1 MRLVRPWYPAH
12 SVDQAVAQ
20 WKWKPTTPTWGCHA
34 RFAASC
40 STPRVA
46 PCCCSASSA
55 HRPQQFTTASIES
68 LVSHS
73 ATAAGKKSMPI
84 GADAEGTQT
93 PWSTAECRVQG
104 EEPAALG
111 VGSAVVIHVAGQPPS
126 APPVE
131 IELLLVGW
139 SASSSACMLFVCLSV
154 YLQSIC
160 RATRGLETR
169 PCKRGQVLVAFCTC
183 MPDGF
188 IAACAG
194 KRQSAI
200 LHVRGADVFRINL
213 SILPAWPYMYTSTPH
228 SKCLMSRQGESRHI

>member
-1 MRLVRPWYPAH
+1 MSKVRVDPVGVVGTLAARLEVGRVSFPQSVPLSFRSRTAMRLVRPY
-12 SVDQAVAQ
+12 QTVAQ
-20 WKWKPTTPTWGCHA
+20 WKWKPTWGCHA

-40 STPRVA
+40 STPRIA
-46 PCCCSASSA
+46 PCCCSAYA
-55 HRPQQFTTASIES
+55 HRPRQFTTASIES

-84 GADAEGTQT
+84 GADAKGTQT

-139 SASSSACMLFVCLSV
+139 SASLPACRLSV
-154 YLQSIC
+154 YLSTKHLPC
-160 RATRGLETR
+160 NSRA
-169 PCKRGQVLVAFCTC
+169 
-183 MPDGF
+183 
-188 IAACAG
+188 
-194 KRQSAI
+194 
-200 LHVRGADVFRINL
+200 
-213 SILPAWPYMYTSTPH
+213 
-228 SKCLMSRQGESRHI
+228 

>member
-46 PCCCSASSA
+46 PCCCSAST

-73 ATAAGKKSMPI
+73 ATAASKKSMPI

-139 SASSSACMLFVCLSV
+139 SASLPACCEAVCLSV
-154 YLQSIC
+154 YLSTKHLPC
-160 RATRGLETR
+160 NSRA
-169 PCKRGQVLVAFCTC
+169 
-183 MPDGF
+183 
-188 IAACAG
+188 
-194 KRQSAI
+194 
-200 LHVRGADVFRINL
+200 
-213 SILPAWPYMYTSTPH
+213 
-228 SKCLMSRQGESRHI
+228 

>member
-1 MRLVRPWYPAH
+1 MRLVRPWYP
-12 SVDQAVAQ
+12 DQAVAQ
-20 WKWKPTTPTWGCHA
+20 WKWKPTWGCHA

-40 STPRVA
+40 STPRIA
-46 PCCCSASSA
+46 PCCCSAYA
-55 HRPQQFTTASIES
+55 HRPRQFTTASIES

-139 SASSSACMLFVCLSV
+139 SASPSACMLFVCLSV

-213 SILPAWPYMYTSTPH
+213 SILPAWPYMYTTTPH
-228 SKCLMSRQGESRHI
+228 GKCLMSRQGESRHI